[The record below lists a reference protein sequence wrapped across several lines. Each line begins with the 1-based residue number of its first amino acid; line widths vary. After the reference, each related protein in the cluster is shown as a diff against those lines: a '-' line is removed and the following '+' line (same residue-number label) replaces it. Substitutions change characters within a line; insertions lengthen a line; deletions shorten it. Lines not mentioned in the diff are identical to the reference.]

1 MAKINT
7 SAAFKRARGWYV
19 LFMIVLLIGC
29 PIVALVYNVYVSIV
43 LAIATWWSVRRC
55 KHIMEKYYCWV
66 SDSIDLHS
74 IFKNDPKRLNDMLK
88 TEWWQ

>member
-1 MAKINT
+1 MINT
-7 SAAFKRARGWYV
+7 YAAIKRARIWYI
-19 LFMIVLLIGC
+19 LFMIFLLVGC
-29 PIVALVYNVYVSIV
+29 PIIALMYNSFIAIIIAIV
-43 LAIATWWSVRRC
+43 ILWCMNRC
-55 KHIMEKYYCWV
+55 KRIMEKYYCWV